1 MLQTNPE
8 IDHIVVEATDLAKT
22 LSHEYVT
29 LEHVFLSMVRFEPF
43 RDLLTQFGTD
53 AVGLDAELEA
63 YLLQATNLIVTDVEP
78 KKTHSLERVFNRA
91 FTQVL
96 FSSRTHIELM
106 DLFLSIHAENN
117 SYAH

>member
-43 RDLLTQFGTD
+43 RDLEIFD
-53 AVGLDAELEA
+53 LE
-63 YLLQATNLIVTDVEP
+63 I
-78 KKTHSLERVFNRA
+78 F
-91 FTQVL
+91 
-96 FSSRTHIELM
+96 
-106 DLFLSIHAENN
+106 
-117 SYAH
+117 